1 VGFYSSKVINYDD
14 FGVLDLGVENVDT
27 NVDSVK
33 KSSQLQEAIAKG
45 WKIYIN
51 NTLQDAFYY
60 GKEGTIIIKEKT
72 TVAGVTSS
80 QRIIFEGTYS
90 AYGAR

>member
-1 VGFYSSKVINYDD
+1 M
-14 FGVLDLGVENVDT
+14 
-27 NVDSVK
+27 DSVK
-33 KSSQLQEAIAKG
+33 KSSQLKEAIAKG

-60 GKEGTIIIKEKT
+60 GKEGKITIKEKT